1 MNNEFNINA
10 VKVVKTTAGDHLYI
24 RFVEISCPT
33 WLSATIKHKN
43 LAQQCARLVANC
55 RKPTNRAIPQNCR
68 FQKAKHQNLKRCS
81 PTTRTQPI
89 KSRLYEILKL
99 VLPNF
104 WIHFLLVLFIA
115 PLNYLDKIGDLM
127 DIQSIVMFG
136 PEWTGFSKYHQPTV
150 PQRFQLQHLWWPAD
164 CIIIT
169 VIVVIV
175 IIIIIAI
182 FNFKNDPSIQ
192 SK

>member
-24 RFVEISCPT
+24 RLVEISCPT

-55 RKPTNRAIPQNCR
+55 RKPTNRAIPQNYR
-68 FQKAKHQNLKRCS
+68 FQKVKHQNLKRCS
-81 PTTRTQPI
+81 PTMHQNPTNKVKTLRDSKTSSPKLLNTFPSGLIHGTI
-89 KSRLYEILKL
+89 KCIWIRMGIKEHTENCDVWSKKKL
-99 VLPNF
+99 DFP
-104 WIHFLLVLFIA
+104 
-115 PLNYLDKIGDLM
+115 
-127 DIQSIVMFG
+127 SIIN
-136 PEWTGFSKYHQPTV
+136 
-150 PQRFQLQHLWWPAD
+150 PQRFQLQQLWWPAD